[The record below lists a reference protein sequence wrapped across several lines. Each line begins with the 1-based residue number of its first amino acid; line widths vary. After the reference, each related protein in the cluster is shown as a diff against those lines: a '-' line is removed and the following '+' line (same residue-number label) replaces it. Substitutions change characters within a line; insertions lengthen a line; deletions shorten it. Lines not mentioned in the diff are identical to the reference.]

1 MCSFF
6 ERFFRPRHSKAKEK
20 ERKRANA
27 LILLN
32 AIHEIDD
39 EYVIES
45 LLTTGLMSRYAEK
58 WSCSEKESI
67 ERIKE
72 LTYKKI
78 QALENQK

>member
-1 MCSFF
+1 MRSFF
-6 ERFFRPRHSKAKEK
+6 RKRHSKAKEK

-27 LILLN
+27 LMLLK

-39 EYVIES
+39 KYVIES
-45 LLTTGLMSRYAEK
+45 LLTTGLLRRYAEK
-58 WSCSEKESI
+58 WACSEKESF

-78 QALENQK
+78 QALEAQK